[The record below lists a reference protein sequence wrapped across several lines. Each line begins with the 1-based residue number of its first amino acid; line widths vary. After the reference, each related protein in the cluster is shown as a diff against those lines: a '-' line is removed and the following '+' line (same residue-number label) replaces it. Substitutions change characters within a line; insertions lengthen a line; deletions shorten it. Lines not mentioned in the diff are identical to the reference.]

1 MEDVI
6 RNVRTYDHFC
16 LTARALERV
25 GDRWSL
31 LVIRDL
37 LTGPKRFT
45 DLMDRLGG
53 ITPKTLSQR
62 LRELED
68 TGILTAD
75 REPGRREVWYRL
87 TPAGADLGPV
97 IEGLNRWGLRH
108 AWRRPQ
114 AGEPVHAEHL
124 LRSAILAIELA
135 GDEPARWHFRLD
147 GGDYLA
153 EGDAHGWALSA
164 NAPAA
169 PADVTITATSQD
181 LAAFIFGGPDHGIEI
196 TGEAGQVE
204 RFRRLIGAM
213 AAVAEPAAEAPAGQ
227 SRLRRRALEWAD
239 ILPLSSGRGPR
250 QGNDYVPYARR
261 CRDTFR
267 YSGAPALPSLRP
279 RVCGEPQGA
288 GLRTRRAT
296 ERRRGTVAQPCSRR
310 TPPRR
315 PGIGE
320 GCSGDAAGTHAQ
332 LP

>member
-45 DLMDRLGG
+45 DLTGRLGG

-108 AWRRPQ
+108 AWRRPK
-114 AGEPVHAEHL
+114 AGEQVHAEHL
-124 LRSAILAIELA
+124 LRSAVLAIDLPA
-135 GDEPARWHFRLD
+135 GEPARWHFRLD

-153 EGDAHGWALSA
+153 EGDHHGWTLTA
-164 NAPAA
+164 NAPGR
-169 PADVTITATSQD
+169 PGRRHDHRD
-181 LAAFIFGGPDHGIEI
+181 HPRPGRLHLRRPRPRHPDHRRGRAGREI
-196 TGEAGQVE
+196 
-204 RFRRLIGAM
+204 
-213 AAVAEPAAEAPAGQ
+213 PAADRRHGRSRGTRLNQ
-227 SRLRRRALEWAD
+227 SRET
-239 ILPLSSGRGPR
+239 SSHVRH
-250 QGNDYVPYARR
+250 
-261 CRDTFR
+261 T
-267 YSGAPALPSLRP
+267 
-279 RVCGEPQGA
+279 
-288 GLRTRRAT
+288 LRTGRSV
-296 ERRRGTVAQPCSRR
+296 RGA
-310 TPPRR
+310 
-315 PGIGE
+315 
-320 GCSGDAAGTHAQ
+320 
-332 LP
+332 

>member
-1 MEDVI
+1 MT

-31 LVIRDL
+31 LVVRDL

-75 REPGRREVWYRL
+75 REPGRREVWYSL

-114 AGEPVHAEHL
+114 AGEQVHAEHL

-135 GDEPARWHFRLD
+135 GDEPVRWHFRLD
-147 GGDYLA
+147 GTDYLVENDGRQWSLTA
-153 EGDAHGWALSA
+153 GDP
-164 NAPAA
+164 PAR
-169 PADVTITATSQD
+169 ADVTITATTQA
-181 LAAFIFGGPDHGIEI
+181 LTALIFAGSDTGIDI
-196 TGEAGQVE
+196 TGETGPVQ
-204 RFRRLIGAM
+204 RFRQLISTM
-213 AAVAEPAAEAPAGQ
+213 A
-227 SRLRRRALEWAD
+227 
-239 ILPLSSGRGPR
+239 
-250 QGNDYVPYARR
+250 
-261 CRDTFR
+261 
-267 YSGAPALPSLRP
+267 
-279 RVCGEPQGA
+279 
-288 GLRTRRAT
+288 
-296 ERRRGTVAQPCSRR
+296 TVVQPV
-310 TPPRR
+310 
-315 PGIGE
+315 
-320 GCSGDAAGTHAQ
+320 
-332 LP
+332 